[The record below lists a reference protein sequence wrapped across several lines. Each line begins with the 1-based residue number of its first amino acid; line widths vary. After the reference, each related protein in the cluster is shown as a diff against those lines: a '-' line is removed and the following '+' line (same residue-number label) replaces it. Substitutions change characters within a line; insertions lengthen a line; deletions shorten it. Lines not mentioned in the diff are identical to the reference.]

1 MARLCEYSGYRG
13 KKRWWPV
20 GRLSSRHRRLEMV
33 RNCSHRSM
41 TTHARLSWFS
51 RSFLV
56 QCPLSLAAIILV
68 GWKLKGPDPS
78 LSFLETEGKPR
89 NFRRIDI
96 WGSAALALTISTFI
110 LALDIG
116 GQQLPWTHP
125 AVLILF
131 ASSILLGLLFLLVEA
146 FVADEPLLP
155 LGLLVQRDIMTSNVL
170 ATLQT
175 AAQFGVYS
183 PADWFRLVRRSA

>member
-1 MARLCEYSGYRG
+1 
-13 KKRWWPV
+13 
-20 GRLSSRHRRLEMV
+20 
-33 RNCSHRSM
+33 M
-41 TTHARLSWFS
+41 TTHARLSLFS

-78 LSFLETEGKPR
+78 SSFMETEGKPR

-175 AAQFGVYS
+175 AAQFGVCS
-183 PADWFRLVRRSA
+183 PADWFRPVRISA